1 MADAAALP
9 VASPAESADAG
20 GALAAA
26 PPAAPLAALTPAAAA
41 ADAPQLPPVLPP
53 PGFEATDAGSHT
65 VEPELAA
72 DVAAITAA
80 VTAATVGG
88 ARPCRA
94 AAAASAPR
102 ADATPPLADAGDE
115 ADEPD
120 LSLKTGELN
129 VEAEAVVEIKKELA
143 PGTSPYVSAK
153 TFEELN
159 LSEELLRVRWA
170 PEACRPRAAVPPTPT
185 LTLGNV
191 CPRPPHR

>member
-1 MADAAALP
+1 M
-9 VASPAESADAG
+9 
-20 GALAAA
+20 
-26 PPAAPLAALTPAAAA
+26 
-41 ADAPQLPPVLPP
+41 
-53 PGFEATDAGSHT
+53 
-65 VEPELAA
+65 EPELAA